1 VNALSVPGTGNCHI
15 HDRSGS
21 ERVQVVAATPTT
33 PKGQRTRESIIAAGR
48 KVFAQD
54 GFVASRMSDVAT
66 AAGISLG
73 GMYRYFTDKEDL
85 FEAVIADV
93 HEQLYQASTSPEAKF
108 TADPY
113 AALLSS
119 NRGYLQQYYENRDVM
134 RAFMEAAHVEPRF
147 RDFWWRM
154 RTRHITRFVSVMR
167 SSGML
172 DGDFDLQLA
181 TEAMACMVE
190 QAAYVWFAQEQLHG
204 GEVDPEEAAQTV
216 TRGWYR
222 MFFDAAISEDCP
234 A

>member
-1 VNALSVPGTGNCHI
+1 M
-15 HDRSGS
+15 
-21 ERVQVVAATPTT
+21 AATPTT
-33 PKGQRTRESIIAAGR
+33 PKGQRTRQSIIAAGR
-48 KVFAQD
+48 KVFARD
-54 GFVASRMSDVAT
+54 GFVGSRMSDVAT
-66 AAGISLG
+66 AADISLG
-73 GMYRYFTDKEDL
+73 GMYRYFEDKEDL

-93 HEQLYQASTSPEAKF
+93 HERLYEASSSSGVSFA
-108 TADPY
+108 ADPY
-113 AALLSS
+113 AALLAA

-167 SSGML
+167 SSGAL
-172 DGDFDLQLA
+172 DLGIDLQLA

-204 GEVDPEEAAQTV
+204 GQVDPEEAALTV

-222 MFFDAAISEDCP
+222 MFFDAAVSEDCP